1 MSKKYID
8 IDQLF
13 KCETCFHHRNGQCN
27 TWCESYE
34 SYRPDM
40 STLEVVD
47 AEPIVYGE
55 WLTTGDEQ
63 LDNIYSG
70 YKCSVCG
77 FIVCGHAGYYC
88 SVCGA
93 KMIGNSKW
101 ILDMLGEMNKEATQN
116 D

>member
-1 MSKKYID
+1 
-8 IDQLF
+8 
-13 KCETCFHHRNGQCN
+13 
-27 TWCESYE
+27 
-34 SYRPDM
+34 M
-40 STLEVVD
+40 STLEVID

-77 FIVCGHAGYYC
+77 FIVCGHAGCYC
-88 SVCGA
+88 SECGA

-101 ILDMLGEMNKEATQN
+101 ILDMLGGMNKENNTK
-116 D
+116 